1 MSAAPIIATGLT
13 RRIAGRAIVADADVT
28 LTPGETVALLG
39 SSGAGKSTLLRMI
52 AGLEPAD
59 AGRITCG
66 DEVLTDGPTG
76 LPPERRQIGVVFQDL
91 ALFPH
96 MTAADNIAFGLGG
109 RATGARAQ
117 AAQHWLDLV
126 GLGGRGRALPH
137 ELSGG
142 EQQRI
147 ALARALAPEPR
158 AVLLDEPFA
167 SLDPALRGALRDA
180 AFALLRARGAAVLF
194 VTHDPDEA
202 LSVADTIA
210 VMARGRIVQSG
221 RPEQVYAAPASPE
234 AAAALGPVS
243 VWQGVAAAGR
253 LETPFGPLPALFDGP
268 AILAVRPEAL
278 ILTPDTDGAARVV
291 SCRGAGPD
299 RFVEIAPAGAEG
311 PVWRARTPAN
321 RAPEPGARIAVSFA
335 PEGAHLFRT
344 GAEAA
349 SAPPG

>member
-1 MSAAPIIATGLT
+1 MSAPAIIATGLT
-13 RRIAGRAIVADADVT
+13 RRIEGRTIVDRADLT
-28 LTPGETVALLG
+28 LTPGRTVALLG
-39 SSGAGKSTLLRMI
+39 SSGAGKSTLLRLI

-59 AGRITCG
+59 AGRIVCG
-66 DEVLTDGPTG
+66 DAVLTDGPRG

-109 RATGARAQ
+109 RAAGARAQ
-117 AAQHWLDLV
+117 AVQHWLDLI

-180 AFALLRARGAAVLF
+180 AFALLRGRGAAVLF

-202 LSVADTIA
+202 LAVADVIA

-221 RPEQVYAAPASPE
+221 SPEDVYAAPATPD

-243 VWQGVAAAGR
+243 LWQGAAAGGR
-253 LETPFGPLPALFDGP
+253 LETPFGPLPAPFDGP
-268 AILAVRPEAL
+268 ATLAVRPEAL
-278 ILTPDTDGAARVV
+278 VLTPDPAGCARVV
-291 SCRGAGPD
+291 SRRGAGAD
-299 RFVEIAPAGAEG
+299 RLIEIAPADADA
-311 PVWRARTPAN
+311 PVWRARALAASAPA
-321 RAPEPGARIAVSFA
+321 PGTRVAVAFA
-335 PEGAHLFRT
+335 PGGAHLFRT
-344 GAEAA
+344 AAAEG
-349 SAPPG
+349 SAPAR